1 MTELVD
7 TVMILAA
14 GLGTRMR
21 PLTNTLPKPL
31 ITVAGKALIDWTLD
45 EFVGAG
51 IAKAV
56 VNVHHHAP
64 KLRAHLKQRTTP
76 SITISDETDLLLE
89 TGGGIVKALPLL
101 GPQPFFAAN
110 TDAFT
115 VGASMPAPNR
125 LLSALDDKTDAVLL
139 LHPIERTHGFDG
151 PGDFFVEKDGGLRR
165 RGNAASAPF
174 VYAGIQLLR
183 REIFAN
189 ERVEPFSMN
198 RIWTR
203 LIETG
208 RLRCMVQDGD
218 WFHVGTPEAIGQT
231 EAKLAH
237 LGLGLLSVSSRA

>member
-1 MTELVD
+1 MTVPVD

-21 PLTNTLPKPL
+21 PLTDTLPKPL
-31 ITVAGKALIDWTLD
+31 IMVAGKALIDWTLD
-45 EFVGAG
+45 AFVAAG
-51 IAKAV
+51 TSKAV

-64 KLRAHLKQRTTP
+64 ILCAHLKQRSKL
-76 SITISDETDLLLE
+76 SITISDETERLLE
-89 TGGGIVKALPLL
+89 TGGGIVKALPML

-115 VGASMPAPNR
+115 VGASITAPAR
-125 LLSALDDKTDAVLL
+125 LLAVLDDKTDAVLL

-151 PGDFFVEKDGGLRR
+151 PGDFFVEKDGRLRR

-183 REIFAN
+183 PEIFAH
-189 ERVEPFSMN
+189 ERIEPFSMN

-203 LIETG
+203 LIGTG
-208 RLRCMVQDGD
+208 RLRGAVQDGD

-237 LGLGLLSVSSRA
+237 LRLGLPSVSSRA